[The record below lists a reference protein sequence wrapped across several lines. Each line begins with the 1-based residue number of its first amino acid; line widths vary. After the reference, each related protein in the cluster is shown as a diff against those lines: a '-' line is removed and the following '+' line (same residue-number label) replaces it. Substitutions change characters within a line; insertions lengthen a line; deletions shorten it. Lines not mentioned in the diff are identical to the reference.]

1 MKNLINRALAA
12 KKKIFSL
19 EVVCCLAFVGAMF
32 VSCND
37 EQKSSYQ
44 YEVSLA
50 KVAQDEHLAAEFLL
64 GGYPII
70 EEEMLKASDQKGSII
85 FKDTRS
91 GADKRAKDAF
101 ANGVARV
108 RKETNNSY
116 EGLIVVLNLADPDT
130 NKPIEIDRVKL

>member
-1 MKNLINRALAA
+1 MKNLIIRALAA

-19 EVVCCLAFVGAMF
+19 AVVCCLALVGAMF

-37 EQKSSYQ
+37 GQKSSYQ
-44 YEVSLA
+44 YLVQLA
-50 KVAQDEHLAAEFLL
+50 AVDQDEKLAGEFMMYGL
-64 GGYPII
+64 PII
-70 EEEMLKASDQKGSII
+70 NEEMQKASDQQGSII

-116 EGLIVVLNLADPDT
+116 EGLIVVLNLSDPDT
-130 NKPIEIDRVKL
+130 NKPIEIDRVTL

>member
-1 MKNLINRALAA
+1 M
-12 KKKIFSL
+12 KKIFSL
-19 EVVCCLAFVGAMF
+19 AIVCCLALVGAMF

-37 EQKSSYQ
+37 GQKSSYQ
-44 YEVSLA
+44 YLVQLA
-50 KVAQDEHLAAEFLL
+50 AVDQDEKLAGEFMMYGL
-64 GGYPII
+64 PII
-70 EEEMLKASDQKGSII
+70 NEEMQKASDQQGSII

-116 EGLIVVLNLADPDT
+116 EGLIVVLNLSDPDT
-130 NKPIEIDRVKL
+130 NKPIEIDRVTL

>member
-1 MKNLINRALAA
+1 M
-12 KKKIFSL
+12 KKIFSL
-19 EVVCCLAFVGAMF
+19 AVVCCLALVGAMF
-32 VSCND
+32 VSCNN

-44 YEVSLA
+44 YLVQLA
-50 KVAQDEHLAAEFLL
+50 AVEQDEKLAGEFMMYGL
-64 GGYPII
+64 PII
-70 EEEMLKASDQKGSII
+70 NEEMQKASDQQGSII

-116 EGLIVVLNLADPDT
+116 EGLIVVLNLSDPDT
-130 NKPIEIDRVKL
+130 NKPIEIDRVTL

>member
-1 MKNLINRALAA
+1 M
-12 KKKIFSL
+12 KKIFSL
-19 EVVCCLAFVGAMF
+19 AVVCCLALVGAMF

-37 EQKSSYQ
+37 GQKSSYQ
-44 YEVSLA
+44 YLVQLA
-50 KVAQDEHLAAEFLL
+50 AVDQDEKLAGEFMMYGL
-64 GGYPII
+64 PII
-70 EEEMLKASDQKGSII
+70 NEEMQKASDQQGSII

-116 EGLIVVLNLADPDT
+116 EGLIVVLNLSDPDT
-130 NKPIEIDRVKL
+130 NKPIEIDRVTL